1 MSLAG
6 GADLIIARL
15 DASGTP
21 VWARIY
27 GGVGDD
33 VAYTVIKTNDGGYG
47 VAGSTASFGGVQKAF
62 LLKVD
67 SLGLYQ
73 WAKLF
78 GGTSTDAAYGVAQL
92 PDGGF
97 MVAGNMPSYS
107 VDSSATVIRTN
118 AQGDSIGVVRF
129 KGYVAPGGVPIGEA
143 GNGKKVLCYTAVSG
157 TDTCVGVALLE
168 VK

>member
-1 MSLAG
+1 MSHAG
-6 GADLIIARL
+6 GADVIIARL

-33 VAYTVIKTNDGGYG
+33 IAYNLTKTSDGGYA
-47 VAGSTASFGGVQKAF
+47 VVGSTSSFSAGQKAF

-73 WAKLF
+73 WAKPF

-97 MVAGNMPSYS
+97 MVAGNMSSYS

-118 AQGDSIGVVRF
+118 ARGDSIGVVRF
-129 KGYVAPGGVPIGEA
+129 KGYIAPGGAPIGEA